1 MMGRH
6 FPRLGRERA
15 DWIAL
20 AQRTSMLLS
29 LVLIAWLIHP
39 LFLVVAIAAV
49 IAFQNERV
57 AWLKRRV
64 ERMEALQDN
73 PRRARRLFG
82 KDRAC

>member
-20 AQRTSMLLS
+20 AQRTSLLLS
-29 LVLIAWLIHP
+29 LVLIAWLAHP

-49 IAFQNERV
+49 LAFLHERV
-57 AWLKRRV
+57 VWLKRRV
-64 ERMEALQDN
+64 ERIEALQDN
-73 PRRARRLFG
+73 PRRARRLLQ
-82 KDRAC
+82 KEKA

>member
-20 AQRTSMLLS
+20 AQRTSLLLS
-29 LVLIAWLIHP
+29 LVLIAWLAHP
-39 LFLVVAIAAV
+39 LFLVVAIAGAL
-49 IAFQNERV
+49 AFLHERL

-64 ERMEALQDN
+64 ERIEALQDN
-73 PRRARRLFG
+73 PRRARRMLQ
-82 KDRAC
+82 KEEAL